1 MQRIKKCKEVLCSH
15 GGCVVGG
22 GDWVLPL
29 GDTAA
34 WVGLPS
40 GVNTVAIGTPDT
52 SMSVLM

>member
-1 MQRIKKCKEVLCSH
+1 MCRVMQRIKMCKEVLCSH
-15 GGCVVGG
+15 GGSVVGG

-40 GVNTVAIGTPDT
+40 GENAVVIGTPDT
-52 SMSVLM
+52 

>member
-1 MQRIKKCKEVLCSH
+1 MCRVMQRIKMDKQVLCSD
-15 GGCVVGG
+15 GGSVVGG

-40 GVNTVAIGTPDT
+40 GDRNT
-52 SMSVLM
+52 